1 MGLDYG
7 SKTVGVALSD
17 ELLITAQPKEIIRRD
32 RENKLRR
39 TLARIE
45 TLIVENDVR
54 MIVLGLP
61 LNMDDSA
68 GERAERTL
76 AFQDRLQRRTGLKV
90 VMQDERLTTVK
101 ADEMMDE
108 MGIVSGDRKKYV
120 DMLAASVILQ
130 DYMESHRQD
139 MESYRQHIEKLR

>member
-1 MGLDYG
+1 MKIMGLDYG

-17 ELLITAQPKEIIRRD
+17 ELLLTAQPKEIIRRD

-45 TLIVENDVR
+45 TLILENDVR

-61 LNMDDSA
+61 LNMDDTV
-68 GERAERTL
+68 GERAQRTL
-76 AFQDRLQRRTGLKV
+76 EFQDRLQRRTGLTV

-101 ADEMMDE
+101 ADEMMDD
-108 MGIVSGDRKKYV
+108 MGILPGDRKKYV

-130 DYMESHRQD
+130 DYMESHRQ
-139 MESYRQHIEKLR
+139 EIEKLR